1 MPSAF
6 REMSENF
13 GIFLWG
19 AVWASSGFLSVVI
32 SEVFIAWAA
41 GHPIEWHHTFQLA
54 GLATAP
60 TLLAYWKSHKN
71 LLALPQSVQGK
82 LNLAQE
88 ATLKANAQIEQIV
101 SEAGDAHLPSIPV
114 QLAQSDKIQTAVAA
128 LKDLKVDRS

>member
-13 GIFLWG
+13 GLFIVG
-19 AVWASSGFLSVVI
+19 AIWAGAGFLSVVV
-32 SEVFIAWAA
+32 SDAFLAWAT
-41 GHPIEWHHTFQLA
+41 GKPIEWHHTFQLA

-60 TLLAYWKSHKN
+60 ALAAYWKSHKN

-82 LNLAQE
+82 LNLAQD

-101 SEAGDAHLPSIPV
+101 SEAGDVHLPSIPV

-128 LKDLKVDRS
+128 LKDLKVDVK